1 MSKFQCDNDNEHI
14 KLTNVSEEIKK
25 SAVQTLYQ
33 GNNQLISIFQE
44 EFPALDTTKDTTE
57 RMLLV
62 TGELPQVSGDEII
75 QIGTVVQRYAD
86 KEPALRHII
95 TLDTCDPIPNTVWNN
110 MILKKRLSL
119 RGHSLSIVLIHV
131 ISGYNVFGFDFA
143 YIWKRAQEL
152 NIVDDIKYLFGR
164 VKNLPS
170 NLEIKKLASSALG
183 DNTLMYITTPGIV
196 QMDLLKVIQRD
207 HNLVSY
213 KLRLCCR
220 KLY

>member
-1 MSKFQCDNDNEHI
+1 MSKFECDNDNEHI
-14 KLTNVSEEIKK
+14 KLTSVSEEIKQ
-25 SAVQTLYQ
+25 SAIQTLYQ

-44 EFPALDTTKDTTE
+44 EFPALDTTKDTTIE

-95 TLDTCDPIPNTVWNN
+95 TLDTCDPIPNTIVEQYDTEEEVIIAWAQFIN
-110 MILKKRLSL
+110 RLDPD
-119 RGHSLSIVLIHV
+119 V
-131 ISGYNVFGFDFA
+131 ISGYNVFGFDFS

-152 NIVDDIKYLFGR
+152 DIIDDIKYLFGR

-170 NLEIKKLASSALG
+170 NLEIKNVDISL
-183 DNTLMYITTPGIV
+183 DV
-196 QMDLLKVIQRD
+196 
-207 HNLVSY
+207 
-213 KLRLCCR
+213 
-220 KLY
+220 